1 MFDAISMPDLV
12 VAVLCGF
19 LAVRGAFKGFAW
31 TAVRTIGLIAAVVAG
46 FTFWSPVSAWMTERI
61 QFIPEPATPAV
72 AFFVI
77 FVGVLLVATF
87 FAWMARGAVRTV
99 QLTFMDRVFGF
110 VLGAVMGLVF
120 LTVAFLFLG
129 TAVPGEKLYRAME
142 GSLSVR
148 AMAELVE
155 FAEPAL
161 PEGVRAK
168 WRESIDRLKE
178 MGDQSSSSTVS
189 KPSAAAN
196 PSRSSCGVG
205 SGRSSP
211 RSAGR
216 CHARGATAT
225 VGAEAGAVVEGGGG
239 APSASPA
246 AYSKRV
252 HWAT

>member
-1 MFDAISMPDLV
+1 MFDTISTPDLV
-12 VAVLCGF
+12 VAVLCGI

-31 TAVRTIGLIAAVVAG
+31 TAVRTVGLIAAVAG
-46 FTFWSPVSAWMTERI
+46 GLTFWSPVAAWMIERI
-61 QFIPEPATPAV
+61 EFIPDAAAPAV

-77 FVGVLLVATF
+77 FVGVLLIATF

-110 VLGAVMGLVF
+110 LLGGVMGLVF

-161 PEGVRAK
+161 PEEVRAK

-178 MGDQSSSSTVS
+178 MGDDEA
-189 KPSAAAN
+189 P
-196 PSRSSCGVG
+196 
-205 SGRSSP
+205 
-211 RSAGR
+211 
-216 CHARGATAT
+216 
-225 VGAEAGAVVEGGGG
+225 AEA
-239 APSASPA
+239 S
-246 AYSKRV
+246 
-252 HWAT
+252 